1 MLMLPL
7 SNSEAGGSRFF
18 QYGGSYMRG
27 DMVSQP
33 SILYSK

>member
-7 SNSEAGGSRFF
+7 SYSEAGGSRFF
-18 QYGGSYMRG
+18 QYGGSYMLD

-33 SILYSK
+33 GILYFK